1 MAEPYYGLSKSDVQ
15 LKVSND
21 FIAKLH
27 ISHWGDIVNT
37 LKEGD
42 IITMNFGIFCIMCI
56 NFWLIH
62 QENKH
67 LISDILIYSHIRNIE
82 SIMQDWSLVINNTL
96 IKLVAM
102 EATAAIL
109 LQGK

>member
-15 LKVSND
+15 LNVSSNL
-21 FIAKLH
+21 INKLRAAC
-27 ISHWGDIVNT
+27 WDDVVNV

-42 IITMNFGIFCIMCI
+42 IITMNFGIFCILCI
-56 NFWLIH
+56 ESWLIH
-62 QENKH
+62 QETKH

-102 EATAAIL
+102 EAIAAIL